1 MIAKIL
7 NLKGYHN
14 SSGTSSLESRLFVI
28 AKILNLKGYHNQ
40 MLFRRNWSNAV
51 CDSKDTKFERI
62 SQLITIILI
71 INQAVCDSKD
81 TKFERIS
88 QPACKIGHFFGA
100 VCASKDTSHDGHS
113 LRLPG

>member
-14 SSGTSSLESRLFVI
+14 SSLAG
-28 AKILNLKGYHNQ
+28 NNCKG
-40 MLFRRNWSNAV
+40 AV

-62 SQLITIILI
+62 SQLFISHSDGRE
-71 INQAVCDSKD
+71 AVCDSKD

-88 QPACKIGHFFGA
+88 QH
-100 VCASKDTSHDGHS
+100 TE
-113 LRLPG
+113 RLYNLGLCCL

>member
-14 SSGTSSLESRLFVI
+14 FVMSLLPLGS
-28 AKILNLKGYHNQ
+28 
-40 MLFRRNWSNAV
+40 AV

-62 SQLITIILI
+62 SQHGRTVVISDG
-71 INQAVCDSKD
+71 AVCDSKD

-88 QPACKIGHFFGA
+88 QPRVGCH
-100 VCASKDTSHDGHS
+100 
-113 LRLPG
+113 

>member
-14 SSGTSSLESRLFVI
+14 VCKQVTMEL
-28 AKILNLKGYHNQ
+28 A
-40 MLFRRNWSNAV
+40 AV

-62 SQLITIILI
+62 SQLELLSYRKLF
-71 INQAVCDSKD
+71 AVCDSKD

-88 QPACKIGHFFGA
+88 QRSANSSSRANC
-100 VCASKDTSHDGHS
+100 C
-113 LRLPG
+113 L

>member
-14 SSGTSSLESRLFVI
+14 
-28 AKILNLKGYHNQ
+28 
-40 MLFRRNWSNAV
+40 FRNAV
-51 CDSKDTKFERI
+51 TCPI
-62 SQLITIILI
+62 G
-71 INQAVCDSKD
+71 AVCDSKD